1 MTANDLR
8 AQAPTLGLGE
18 LQMKQNEKARVTRVP
33 DGLLGG
39 AFLQQPHGKGERDAG
54 SERANHLHST
64 FDAGQV
70 SYCGADRHP
79 ERARTS
85 RRLTVVYMRLALPA
99 QMFRVNRSESIW
111 IFRMVEGRMVVST
124 GSHLKTWKMRKQNT

>member
-64 FDAGQV
+64 FPTGQ
-70 SYCGADRHP
+70 S
-79 ERARTS
+79 
-85 RRLTVVYMRLALPA
+85 
-99 QMFRVNRSESIW
+99 
-111 IFRMVEGRMVVST
+111 
-124 GSHLKTWKMRKQNT
+124 